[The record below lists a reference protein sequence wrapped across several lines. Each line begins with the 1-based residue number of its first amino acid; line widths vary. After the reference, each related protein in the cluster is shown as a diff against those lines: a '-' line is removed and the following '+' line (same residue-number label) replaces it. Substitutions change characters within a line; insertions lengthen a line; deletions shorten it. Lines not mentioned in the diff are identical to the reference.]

1 MTASYQL
8 IDEKPESHYAQRARN
23 EGIPGVTEVIDL
35 TPDHVIDW
43 FVDDAN
49 DDQMMTVNFNP
60 NRASRP
66 ESRCKGTAPFV
77 AACP

>member
-1 MTASYQL
+1 MRGDAS
-8 IDEKPESHYAQRARN
+8 RARRRCVRACARAIVDAMDMR
-23 EGIPGVTEVIDL
+23 GTGCDATMR
-35 TPDHVIDW
+35 TSSARC
-43 FVDDAN
+43 DDAN